1 MSLRGTS
8 PRVTGVWAPRPVSS
22 TAGAALGRAGL
33 LLVLTG
39 VATVVAAGWRQWTA
53 WRDLRRMAA
62 VTVLLGLAM
71 QFIWL
76 DAATLLHRL
85 TGIVFVLWLV
95 VAGGMLRG
103 GRMQLAP

>member
-1 MSLRGTS
+1 
-8 PRVTGVWAPRPVSS
+8 
-22 TAGAALGRAGL
+22 
-33 LLVLTG
+33 
-39 VATVVAAGWRQWTA
+39 
-53 WRDLRRMAA
+53 MAA